1 MKFEICNSHWWNV
14 EILQCLILYQFK
26 TTNFFNC
33 YVDSTQHAKHICMWK
48 DLKKSLPY
56 VACLVD
62 ANYCFLSMVME
73 LPRQVKRLVE
83 KRDFRR
89 LIGTGEESNHTLILS
104 KSYIARG
111 SSFCQFIVYLQSI
124 SLAKTSSSLTS
135 LRSAF
140 ALRSRLTQLSA
151 ANQPRIKIII
161 SMLAADAAIAIF
173 RPEPGCR
180 TPRR

>member
-1 MKFEICNSHWWNV
+1 
-14 EILQCLILYQFK
+14 
-26 TTNFFNC
+26 
-33 YVDSTQHAKHICMWK
+33 
-48 DLKKSLPY
+48 
-56 VACLVD
+56 
-62 ANYCFLSMVME
+62 MVME